1 MNKGLLAALLISSGL
16 PPAIAADNEPAK
28 SALDEVSQLRAEV
41 QRLQAKVQTLEDACP
56 APSAHQP
63 TAAAGK
69 GRRYLSKWRW
79 DKLETGME
87 MEEVRALLG
96 GPSNSTRSAAGQ
108 VEIWGYG
115 NPQANRFATGTIYFD
130 EDNEVTTWMAPIFK
144 TN

>member
-1 MNKGLLAALLISSGL
+1 MNKALLAALLICFC
-16 PPAIAADNEPAK
+16 PAAAIAADNQPGKPAP
-28 SALDEVSQLRAEV
+28 DEISSLRAEIE
-41 QRLQAKVQTLEDACP
+41 RLQAKVQTLEDACP

-63 TAAAGK
+63 ASGK

-115 NPQANRFATGTIYFD
+115 DPQANRFATGTIYFD
-130 EDNEVTTWMAPIFK
+130 EDNEVTTWISPTFK
-144 TN
+144 TD